1 MIKNL
6 KVLPHSSSLLVPLL
20 FFSYKF
26 KIIIKNISL
35 SLKQASVNWLYWIL
49 MTPDD
54 RQCDTYFTNNVESK
68 NEGSYVTCPS
78 SCSQYGWTEIGIQ
91 ECEFFVPLFLL
102 IISWWSQLRDYA
114 GHLSFFTMGSSVR
127 SSRSEC
133 SLPTHLSTLP
143 FHFHFCLRSQVSQSY
158 AMLKSIIAPHLAV
171 ILAPSPVFLS
181 SLYWQMYRLAGTS
194 NDRAFLSQNPSIV

>member
-35 SLKQASVNWLYWIL
+35 NLKQASVNWLYWIL

-54 RQCDTYFTNNVESK
+54 LQCDTYFANNVEPK
-68 NEGSYVTCPS
+68 NEDNYVTCPR
-78 SCSQYGWTEIGIQ
+78 SCSQYCWTGIGIQ

-102 IISWWSQLRDYA
+102 IISCWSQLRDYA
-114 GHLSFFTMGSSVR
+114 GHLPFFTMGSSVR
-127 SSRSEC
+127 SPEC
-133 SLPTHLSTLP
+133 SLSTHLPTLP
-143 FHFHFCLRSQVSQSY
+143 FHFHFVLD
-158 AMLKSIIAPHLAV
+158 LKS
-171 ILAPSPVFLS
+171 PSRML
-181 SLYWQMYRLAGTS
+181 W
-194 NDRAFLSQNPSIV
+194 